1 MWTPFVDLWLRRR
14 ARPNPSALDAIAGK
28 TPVAV
33 VTGGSDGIGQAI
45 GARLLAQGKTVLL
58 VARGQPGLERARIE
72 LGDGESRRCLI
83 LALDVTAPDAG
94 SLIAETVRASGGYV
108 DCLVNA
114 AGTGASGPFA
124 ETEEAELARL
134 VDLNCKAATV
144 LMRRF
149 LPGMLERAE
158 GGVLNIASLGAAVP
172 GPHQAAYYAS
182 KSYLVSLTEAVAEEI
197 KGRGVRVTAV
207 LPGPV
212 ETAFHDKMGAQ
223 SAAYRQWLP
232 AISAETVARS
242 ALAGFARGQTIVVP
256 GSPGPVVSYLVRVMP
271 HAVSVPVT
279 GWLLRHRD
287 GDRNR

>member
-1 MWTPFVDLWLRRR
+1 M
-14 ARPNPSALDAIAGK
+14 
-28 TPVAV
+28 
-33 VTGGSDGIGQAI
+33 
-45 GARLLAQGKTVLL
+45 
-58 VARGQPGLERARIE
+58 
-72 LGDGESRRCLI
+72 
-83 LALDVTAPDAG
+83 
-94 SLIAETVRASGGYV
+94 
-108 DCLVNA
+108 
-114 AGTGASGPFA
+114 
-124 ETEEAELARL
+124 
-134 VDLNCKAATV
+134 
-144 LMRRF
+144 
-149 LPGMLERAE
+149 
-158 GGVLNIASLGAAVP
+158 NIASLGAAVP